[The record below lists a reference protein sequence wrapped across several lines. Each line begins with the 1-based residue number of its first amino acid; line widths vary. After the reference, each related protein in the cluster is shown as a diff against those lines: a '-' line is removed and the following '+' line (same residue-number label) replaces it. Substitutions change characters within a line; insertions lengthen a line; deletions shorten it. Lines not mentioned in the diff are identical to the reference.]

1 MRQGQYNNSS
11 RTRLALRNCYVGRM
25 ISLVRVGRGL
35 LESPRWA
42 KALGRRVC
50 LVSEPQVHA
59 RYGMRLLKALAAQG
73 LEPSLHLLPTGEGAK
88 TLSAARGLY
97 SALVKAGVGRDGGVV
112 ALGGGA
118 VTDTAGFAA
127 ATYLR
132 GIPWISVPTTLL
144 GQVDSGLGGK
154 VGVNL
159 AEGKNLVGAFHQP
172 KAVICDLKTLDS
184 LPLREVIS
192 GLGEA
197 VKYGLVFDRR
207 FFDRMRR
214 DWDRLL
220 ALEPSALAPVVRR
233 CAAEKLRVVAI
244 DERETKGA
252 RELLNFGHTVGH
264 ALEAECGYG
273 VLRHGEAV
281 VWGMRAALALSIMKT
296 GLPRQDALDAGR
308 FLASVKVPRP
318 EVRPDRLVARMYRD
332 KKVRGGRLRFVLLR
346 GIGRPVV
353 VPVTEKEARDCLE
366 VLT

>member
-1 MRQGQYNNSS
+1 M
-11 RTRLALRNCYVGRM
+11 
-25 ISLVRVGRGL
+25 GRGL
-35 LESPRWA
+35 LANPAWA
-42 KALGRRVC
+42 ARHLGKRLC
-50 LVSEPQVHA
+50 LVSEPIVHA
-59 RYGMRLLKALAAQG
+59 RYGRSLLKALAG
-73 LEPSLHLLPTGEGAK
+73 LKIDAAVHLLPNGESAK
-88 TLSAARGLY
+88 TLASLRLLY
-97 SALVKAGVGRDGGVV
+97 ASLSRAGIGRDGGII

-154 VGVNL
+154 TGVNL
-159 AEGKNLVGAFHQP
+159 TEGKNLVGAFHQP
-172 KAVICDLKTLDS
+172 VSVVCDLKTLDS

-197 VKYGLVFDRR
+197 VKYGLVFNRR
-207 FFDRMRR
+207 FFDQMRR

-233 CAAEKLRVVAI
+233 CAALKLGVVAK
-244 DERETKGA
+244 DERETKGS

-296 GLPRQDALDAGR
+296 GLPQQDALDAGR
-308 FLASVKVPRP
+308 FLASIKVPRP

-332 KKVRGGRLRFVLLR
+332 KKVRGGMLRFVLLR
-346 GIGRPVV
+346 GIGRPAV
-353 VPVTEKEARDCLE
+353 VPVTEKEARDSLE

>member
-1 MRQGQYNNSS
+1 
-11 RTRLALRNCYVGRM
+11 M
-25 ISLVRVGRGL
+25 ISSVRVGRGL
-35 LESPRWA
+35 LDRPVWTRV
-42 KALGRRVC
+42 LGKKVCVVTEPEAHRRF
-50 LVSEPQVHA
+50 
-59 RYGMRLLKALAAQG
+59 GKRLLAALERQGTSAA
-73 LEPSLHLLPTGEGAK
+73 LHLLPSGEAAK
-88 TLSAARGLY
+88 TLAAASKVYGTLAD
-97 SALVKAGVGRDGGVV
+97 SGIGRDSGLV

-127 ATYLR
+127 ATWLR

-159 AEGKNLVGAFHQP
+159 KEGKNLVGAFHQP
-172 KAVICDLKTLDS
+172 KTVVCDLAALDS

-220 ALEPSALAPVVRR
+220 ALDPVALAPVVRR
-233 CAAEKLRVVAI
+233 CAAEKLRVVAK
-244 DERETKGA
+244 DERETSGL
-252 RELLNFGHTVGH
+252 REHLNFGHTVGH
-264 ALEAECGYG
+264 ALEAEAGYG

-281 VWGMRAALALSIMKT
+281 VWGMRAALALSLMKT
-296 GLPRQDALDAGR
+296 GLPRADALDAGR
-308 FLASVKVPRP
+308 FLASIPVPRP
-318 EVRPDRLVARMYRD
+318 EVNPDRLVLRMYRD
-332 KKVRGGRLRFVLLR
+332 KKVRGGVLRFVLLR

-353 VPVTEKEARDCLE
+353 EPVTAKEARDCLE

>member
-1 MRQGQYNNSS
+1 MQ
-11 RTRLALRNCYVGRM
+11 
-25 ISLVRVGRGL
+25 SLVRVGRGF
-35 LESPRWA
+35 LEFPRWA
-42 KALGRRVC
+42 KVLGHRVC
-50 LVSEPQVHA
+50 LVSEPIVHA
-59 RYGMRLLKALAAQG
+59 RYGRALLKALAEQRLDA
-73 LEPSLHLLPTGEGAK
+73 SLHLLPNGETAK
-88 TLSAARGLY
+88 TLSSLKSVYATLSR
-97 SALVKAGVGRDGGVV
+97 AGVGRDGGII

-132 GIPWISVPTTLL
+132 GIPWVSVPTTLL

-159 AEGKNLVGAFHQP
+159 SEGKNLVGAFHQP
-172 KAVICDLKTLDS
+172 KTVICDLKTLDS

-233 CAAEKLRVVAI
+233 CAAEKLRVVAR
-244 DERETKGA
+244 DERETKGT

-273 VLRHGEAV
+273 TLRHGEAV
-281 VWGMRAALALSIMKT
+281 VWGMSAALALSIMKT
-296 GLPRQDALDAGR
+296 ALPQQDALDAGR
-308 FLASVKVPRP
+308 FLASIKVPRP
-318 EVRPDRLVARMYRD
+318 EVRVDRLVARMYRD
-332 KKVRGGRLRFVLLR
+332 KKVRGGLLRFVLLR

-353 VPVTEKEARDCLE
+353 LPVTEKEARDCLE

>member
-1 MRQGQYNNSS
+1 MTGP
-11 RTRLALRNCYVGRM
+11 
-25 ISLVRVGRGL
+25 IRVGRDL
-35 LESPRWA
+35 LSDPRWA
-42 KALGRRVC
+42 RILGPKVCVVTEPAVYKLFGRAL
-50 LVSEPQVHA
+50 
-59 RYGMRLLKALAAQG
+59 MRG
-73 LEPSLHLLPTGEGAK
+73 LEKRKISATLHLLPSGEAAK
-88 TLSAARGLY
+88 TMASVQKVYKTLM
-97 SALVKAGVGRDGGVV
+97 KAGIGRDGGII
-112 ALGGGA
+112 AMGGGA

-132 GIPWISVPTTLL
+132 GIKWISVPTTLL

-159 AEGKNLVGAFHQP
+159 PEGKNLVGAFHQP
-172 KAVICDLKTLDS
+172 SLVVCDLKVLDS

-207 FFDRMRR
+207 FFEKMRR
-214 DWDRLL
+214 SWDRLL
-220 ALEPSALAPVVRR
+220 ALEPSALAPVVRK
-233 CAAEKLRVVAI
+233 CAELKLRIVAA
-244 DERETKGA
+244 DERETKGQ

-281 VWGMRAALALSIMKT
+281 VWGMRAALALSIMKA

-308 FLASVKVPRP
+308 FLASIPVPDAR
-318 EVRPDRLVARMYRD
+318 VNLDRLIARMRRD
-332 KKVRGGRLRFVLLR
+332 KKVRDGTIRFVLLR
-346 GIGRPVV
+346 SVGRPVV
-353 VPVTEKEARDCLE
+353 MPVSEKDARDCLE